1 MHSIKCQYYNDEEKN
16 IPNIWVVNSNDSRIL
31 RLDIKHFD
39 CFHTSYT
46 PKTVLHVLN
55 SVGLRFS
62 KEHEFFILSGMLI
75 PFQKVLFEHGFCVKR
90 KCDHSISKFN
100 PSHKFSLSYNKI
112 HSAYE
117 ANNVKYIDEDF
128 QKPLCMRNLYS
139 SRHGD
144 CGFVNEEDLASFVF
158 FARFVDGV
166 KVFIKDT
173 KADVL
178 FSLRNVDPCFAKL
191 NDRLSA
197 TPFKEIPDLDY
208 KRRLHFCEVSKYAS
222 SKINIKRIVE
232 FNEADAVIQKY
243 ISNNGQMDE
252 KAETRRNINT
262 AQRQKSEHANRFE
275 ISEKLKRLKH
285 REKYRLSINLKQKQ
299 LMFGEFEAKMKVK
312 EKVVIID
319 PLIQE
324 KIWLNEEKEHA
335 NLREYIMNEDIETM
349 MNSTPSFY
357 SSDESSLCSCGC
369 LENKSTISEEEP
381 VATKVADVSEK
392 SSITNKPNDE
402 DFTVEE
408 LSKLD
413 LKNIKKMMIAMI
425 QYIRSW
431 IKIKVKLSKKLM

>member
-1 MHSIKCQYYNDEEKN
+1 M
-16 IPNIWVVNSNDSRIL
+16 
-31 RLDIKHFD
+31 
-39 CFHTSYT
+39 
-46 PKTVLHVLN
+46 
-55 SVGLRFS
+55 
-62 KEHEFFILSGMLI
+62 
-75 PFQKVLFEHGFCVKR
+75 
-90 KCDHSISKFN
+90 
-100 PSHKFSLSYNKI
+100 
-112 HSAYE
+112 
-117 ANNVKYIDEDF
+117 
-128 QKPLCMRNLYS
+128 
-139 SRHGD
+139 
-144 CGFVNEEDLASFVF
+144 
-158 FARFVDGV
+158 
-166 KVFIKDT
+166 
-173 KADVL
+173 

-208 KRRLHFCEVSKYAS
+208 KRRLRFCEVSKYAS

-232 FNEADAVIQKY
+232 FNEADSVIQKY

-262 AQRQKSEHANRFE
+262 AQRQKFEHANRFE

-312 EKVVIID
+312 EKVAIID

-324 KIWLNEEKEHA
+324 KIWLDEEKEHA
-335 NLREYIMNEDIETM
+335 NLREYIMDEDIETM

-381 VATKVADVSEK
+381 GATKVADVSEK
-392 SSITNKPNDE
+392 SSTTNKPNDE

-408 LSKLD
+408 LSKVETLIE
-413 LKNIKKMMIAMI
+413 KIKKMTIAMI

-431 IKIKVKLSKKLM
+431 IKIKVKLSMKLM